1 MTTCRRIV
9 LGLVL
14 AVASLLVALPALAR
28 RVEVP
33 IEGAGK
39 ILIVEASIN
48 QRGTGRYIVDTGAT
62 YCVVSQDR
70 AKELSIAGRKDGQK
84 IRVAT
89 ANGIIEATLGE
100 ARRIDVGD
108 AVARDVAV
116 AVMDSDPVP
125 GFDGL
130 LGLSFLQ
137 RFKYSVDS
145 TERILKLEN

>member
-1 MTTCRRIV
+1 MTTSRRYV
-9 LGLVL
+9 V

-33 IEGAGK
+33 IEGSGK

-70 AKELSIAGRKDGQK
+70 ARELSLAGRKDGQK

-89 ANGIIEATLGE
+89 ANGIVEATLAE

-108 AVARDVAV
+108 AVARDVTV
-116 AVMDSDPVP
+116 AVMEGDPVP
-125 GFDGL
+125 GVDGL
-130 LGLSFLQ
+130 IGLSFLQ

>member
-1 MTTCRRIV
+1 MKTSGRSA
-9 LGLVL
+9 L
-14 AVASLLVALPALAR
+14 AVACLLVAWPALAR

-33 IEGAGK
+33 IEGSGK
-39 ILIVEASIN
+39 ILIVDASIN

-62 YCVVSQDR
+62 YCVISKER
-70 AKELSIAGRKDGQK
+70 AKEISLSGRKDGVK

-89 ANGIIEATLGE
+89 ANGVVEATLGE

-108 AVARDVAV
+108 AVARDVTV
-116 AVMDSDPVP
+116 AVMDGDPVP

-130 LGLSFLQ
+130 IGLSFLQ

-145 TERILKLEN
+145 REHVLKLEN

>member
-1 MTTCRRIV
+1 MTTSRRFV
-9 LGLVL
+9 LV
-14 AVASLLVALPALAR
+14 VASLLIALPALAR

-33 IEGAGK
+33 IEGSGK
-39 ILIVEASIN
+39 ILIVDASIN

-70 AKELSIAGRKDGQK
+70 AKELNISGRKDGTK

-89 ANGIIEATLGE
+89 ANGVIEATLGE

-116 AVMDSDPVP
+116 AVMEGDPVP
-125 GFDGL
+125 GLDGII
-130 LGLSFLQ
+130 GLSFLQ

-145 TERILKLEN
+145 TDRLLKLENN

>member
-1 MTTCRRIV
+1 MTTSRRF
-9 LGLVL
+9 VL

-33 IEGAGK
+33 IEGSGK

-62 YCVVSQDR
+62 YCVVSQER
-70 AKELSIAGRKDGQK
+70 AKELSLAGRKDGQK
-84 IRVAT
+84 IHVTT
-89 ANGIIEATLGE
+89 ANGIVEATLAE

-116 AVMDSDPVP
+116 AVMDGDPVP
-125 GFDGL
+125 GLDGL
-130 LGLSFLQ
+130 IGLSFLQ

-145 TERILKLEN
+145 TDRILKLEN

>member
-1 MTTCRRIV
+1 MTTSRRV
-9 LGLVL
+9 VL
-14 AVASLLVALPALAR
+14 AVAALLVALPALAR

-33 IEGAGK
+33 IEGSGK

-48 QRGTGRYIVDTGAT
+48 QRGTGRYLVDTGAT
-62 YCVVSQDR
+62 YCVISQER
-70 AKELSIAGRKDGQK
+70 AKELSLAGRKDGEK

-89 ANGIIEATLGE
+89 ANGIVQATLGE
-100 ARRIDVGD
+100 ARRIDLGD

-116 AVMDSDPVP
+116 AVMDGDPVP

-130 LGLSFLQ
+130 IGLSFLQ

>member
-1 MTTCRRIV
+1 MRTVRRSV
-9 LGLVL
+9 V
-14 AVASLLVALPALAR
+14 AVACLLVALPALAR

-39 ILIVEASIN
+39 ILIVSASIN

-62 YCVVSQDR
+62 YCVISQER
-70 AKELSIAGRKDGQK
+70 AKELSLSGRKDGEK

-89 ANGIIEATLGE
+89 ANGVVEATLGE

-108 AVARDVAV
+108 AVARDVPV
-116 AVMDSDPVP
+116 AVMAGDPVP

-130 LGLSFLQ
+130 IGLSFLQ
-137 RFKYSVDS
+137 KFKYSVDS
-145 TERILKLEN
+145 TEHVLKLEN